1 MKQEIKKIAN
11 ILPGYTFRSAVEPDP
26 RGDTWVFQAKDVVQG
41 VPFNTVSSLTKISHT
56 VSGKTGRLE
65 KNDIILVARGMKT
78 GTFRSTTFVADSPH
92 VIASSS
98 VYIIRLARAD
108 CIPEYVS
115 LYLNSK
121 AGQNA
126 LTGIVSGSFVGVLP
140 KHRLEELE
148 IPLPTREKQKMIIDV
163 HQNIRAQELI
173 VEHQQLLKRDILD
186 ALFRTITT

>member
-78 GTFRSTTFVADSPH
+78 GAFRSTMFVADSPH

-98 VYIIRLARAD
+98 VYIIRLTRAD

-115 LYLNSK
+115 LYLNSH
-121 AGQNA
+121 AGQKA
-126 LTGIVSGSFVGVLP
+126 LASIVSGSFIGVLP
-140 KHRLEELE
+140 RRKLEDLE
-148 IPLPTREKQKMIIDV
+148 IPLPALDQQKLVIAL
-163 HQNIRAQELI
+163 QGNIRAQETLI
-173 VEHQQLLKRDILD
+173 ARQLQLKRDIAD
-186 ALFRTITT
+186 ALFKKL

>member
-56 VSGKTGRLE
+56 VVGKTGRLE

-78 GTFRSTTFVADSPH
+78 GTFRSTTFMVNSPH
-92 VIASSS
+92 VVASSS
-98 VYIIRLARAD
+98 VYIIRITHPD

-121 AGQNA
+121 DGQNA
-126 LTGIVSGSFVGVLP
+126 LMGIVSGSFVGVLL

-148 IPLPTREKQKMIIDV
+148 IPLPTLDQQKLIIAL
-163 HQNIRAQELI
+163 QGNIRAQETL
-173 VEHQQLLKRDILD
+173 VVRQLQLKRDIAD
-186 ALFRTITT
+186 ALFKKL